1 MNTIFDQIG
10 GTYAE
15 KDGYLYPNISIPEKD
30 MQPIGK
36 YGRMRKRYLKEH
48 RPVIYSQL
56 IVSGKLFSHLR
67 EIDSTCNDRMELLIS
82 QMAKAENVTESLK
95 AENQM
100 EWVARMNGIQNRAEE
115 IILEELIYN

>member
-1 MNTIFDQIG
+1 MNTIFEQIG

-15 KDGYLYPNISIPEKD
+15 KEGYLYPSIAIPEED

-48 RPVIYSQL
+48 RPVLYSQL

-67 EIDSTCNDRMELLIS
+67 EIDSACNDRMELLIS
-82 QMAKAENVTESLK
+82 QMVTIHSSTVQTTK
-95 AENQM
+95 N
-100 EWVARMNGIQNRAEE
+100 NRKTKGTKRKKGAHVE
-115 IILEELIYN
+115 LER

>member
-15 KDGYLYPNISIPEKD
+15 KEGYLYPNISIPEED

-36 YGRMRKRYLKEH
+36 YGRMWKRYLKEH
-48 RPVIYSQL
+48 RPVVYSQL

-67 EIDSTCNDRMELLIS
+67 EIDSTCNARMEQMVK

>member
-1 MNTIFDQIG
+1 
-10 GTYAE
+10 
-15 KDGYLYPNISIPEKD
+15 

-36 YGRMRKRYLKEH
+36 YGRTRKRYLKEH
-48 RPVIYSQL
+48 RPVVYNQL

-67 EIDSTCNDRMELLIS
+67 EIDSDCNDRMELLIK

-95 AENQM
+95 AENQL

-115 IILEELIYN
+115 TILEELIYK